1 MTLPLPAW
9 MKRVSWQAILVSVV
23 TGGIVHIT
31 ATLMM
36 PQFATASGVARL
48 ADQLPANKMR
58 VLPPAAAASQQLPFV
73 GPDVRMAVCRYDVT
87 DGPIKVS
94 AVLPDKGW
102 TVSLYTLQGDN
113 FYVMPAQDFRRLEV
127 SFQLIPQTERYLW
140 IFNIGRS
147 IETNASQVA
156 VPHTSGLI
164 VVRAPLRGRA
174 FQSETEALLSRAQC
188 SPHRE

>member
-1 MTLPLPAW
+1 MTIIPNWIKRLAGLPL
-9 MKRVSWQAILVSVV
+9 LVALVA
-23 TGGIVHIT
+23 GGVIHISS
-31 ATLMM
+31 TLMM
-36 PQFATASGVARL
+36 PYLATASGVQRL
-48 ADQLPANKMR
+48 SDQLPANRMR
-58 VLPPAAAASQQLPFV
+58 VLSSTAATNQVLPFV

-102 TVSLYTLQGDN
+102 TVSLYSLQGDN

-140 IFNIGRS
+140 IFSLGRS

-156 VPHTSGLI
+156 VPHPQGLI
-164 VVRAPLRGRA
+164 VIQAPLKGRA

-188 SPHRE
+188 ALQRT